1 MITLIIKE
9 MINILYNY
17 YHIVNMK
24 NDKEYIDIT
33 KNQVNIRFMQHKKL
47 LRNNKHPNHKLQK
60 DWLDYG
66 EENFSFSLI
75 EQIDYAKEE
84 DAYYHEYELISSSS
98 KILYNIATGGK
109 INPMSN
115 TIIKNKMIETK
126 QSSVPDVYQVEEVD
140 ENIFRI
146 IQRYKSQ
153 KEIQRITGFYQGNIG
168 RSIKKHSKSYG
179 YYWINQEDIENNLQN
194 WRPYR
199 TKIRPAARLDK
210 NDEIVEVH
218 HNPRC
223 FEIQNNL
230 VQGSV
235 SASIYHKQKLHGV
248 KYCYI
253 DEEQYYKLKPIT
265 LISNL

>member
-1 MITLIIKE
+1 
-9 MINILYNY
+9 
-17 YHIVNMK
+17 MK
-24 NDKEYIDIT
+24 NDKEYIGIT

-84 DAYYHEYELISSSS
+84 DAYYHEYELISSFS

-168 RSIKKHSKSYG
+168 RSIK
-179 YYWINQEDIENNLQN
+179 N
-194 WRPYR
+194 
-199 TKIRPAARLDK
+199 
-210 NDEIVEVH
+210 
-218 HNPRC
+218 
-223 FEIQNNL
+223 IQNHM
-230 VQGSV
+230 VIIG
-235 SASIYHKQKLHGV
+235 
-248 KYCYI
+248 
-253 DEEQYYKLKPIT
+253 
-265 LISNL
+265 